1 MKMTPRSIEKIVEE
15 QVQRWRL
22 FKPGK
27 LKEKQPIPVIT
38 LSREPGSG
46 GLVIAQMLAERLG
59 MDLFH
64 QDVINKIAQ
73 SSDVSAMLI
82 ETLDERGLSVL
93 EDWISSMVHD
103 RHLWPDE
110 YLQHLMKVIGTI
122 GQHGR
127 AVVVGRG
134 ANFILLPEKRFSVRV
149 TAPLEMRTQNVARQ
163 FGVDYEEAKRRVI
176 RTEAN
181 RKSFVRKYFYADIN
195 DPLNYDMV
203 INTAGISMEQSV
215 NAICG
220 VLNA

>member
-27 LKEKQPIPVIT
+27 LKENQTVPVIT

-46 GLVIAQMLAERLG
+46 GIVIAQMLAERLE

-134 ANFILLPEKRFSVRV
+134 ANFILLPDKRFSVRV
-149 TAPLEMRTQNVARQ
+149 TAPLELRTQNVARQ
-163 FGVDYEEAKRRVI
+163 FGIDYEEAKRRVI

-203 INTAGISMEQSV
+203 INTAGMSMEQAV

-220 VLNA
+220 VLDA